1 MKKYVNIQLEEKTL
15 ADLDLIADKVTRKR
29 KQVIELLLE
38 KLVKKKIEEKDFSL

>member
-15 ADLDLIADKVTRKR
+15 EDLDIIAGKVTRKR